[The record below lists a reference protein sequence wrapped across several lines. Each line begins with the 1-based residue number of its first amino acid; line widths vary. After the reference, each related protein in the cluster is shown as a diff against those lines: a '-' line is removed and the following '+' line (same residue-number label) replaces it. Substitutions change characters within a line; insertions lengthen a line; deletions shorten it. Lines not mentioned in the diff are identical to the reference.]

1 MGLLAAGIIIYE
13 INPKY
18 NYLIPR
24 KLNPSNCP
32 KDYEEHPVILISMDG
47 FRADYLD
54 RGYTTTLRKLSERG
68 VSTPFMKSSYPT
80 LTFPNHYS
88 IVTVRRSIVFFY
100 LFIVYKDFIESKKN
114 TLFVLRI

>member
-88 IVTVRRSIVFFY
+88 IVTVRRSIVFFIY
-100 LFIVYKDFIESKKN
+100 LLFTRILYNQRK
-114 TLFVLRI
+114 TLYLC